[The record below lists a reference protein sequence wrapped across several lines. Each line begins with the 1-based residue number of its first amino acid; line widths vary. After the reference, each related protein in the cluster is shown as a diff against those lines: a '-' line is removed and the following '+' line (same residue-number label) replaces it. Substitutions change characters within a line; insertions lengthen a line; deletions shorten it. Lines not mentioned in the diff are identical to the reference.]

1 MYNRQIREIYPWKPR
16 TIRTMGGKD
25 KMIKN
30 VKQRKAVK
38 VVNAV
43 KMKYMSSHSCSHI
56 GWGVAAGDFHVNG

>member
-1 MYNRQIREIYPWKPR
+1 
-16 TIRTMGGKD
+16 MGEKD
-25 KMIKN
+25 KMINN

-43 KMKYMSSHSCSHI
+43 KMEKYMSSHSCSHI